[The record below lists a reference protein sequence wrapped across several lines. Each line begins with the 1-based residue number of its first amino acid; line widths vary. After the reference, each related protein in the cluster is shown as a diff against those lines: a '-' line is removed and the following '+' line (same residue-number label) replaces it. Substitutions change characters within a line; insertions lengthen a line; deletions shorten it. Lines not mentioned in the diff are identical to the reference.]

1 MARIVTSGLDEL
13 VAQFRTER
21 DGLDCVFN
29 LLVNIQ
35 VIPRLVAARLEGKI
49 DASTQRRGRV
59 AA

>member
-1 MARIVTSGLDEL
+1 MSRIVTSGLDEL

-35 VIPRLVAARLEGKI
+35 VIPPPVAARLEGKR
-49 DASTQRRGRV
+49 DAQRSAEAGW
-59 AA
+59 